1 MPAFLTD
8 IGFDANVGAWS
19 ISIIGFCNIFGAYLS
34 GIWSGRLLKRHV
46 LVFIYL
52 GRAVAITLF
61 LLIPFS
67 LVIDHV

>member
-46 LVFIYL
+46 LVFIKL
-52 GRAVAITLF
+52 K
-61 LLIPFS
+61 
-67 LVIDHV
+67 